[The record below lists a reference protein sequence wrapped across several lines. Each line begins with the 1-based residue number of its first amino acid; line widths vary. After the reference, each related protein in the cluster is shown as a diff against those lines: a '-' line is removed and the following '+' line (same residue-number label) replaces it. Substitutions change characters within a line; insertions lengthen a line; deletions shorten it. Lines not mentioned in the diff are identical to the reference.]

1 MVSARGH
8 IFSQDAEAESRTID
22 IAVQNRFDKQLQ
34 AMKLNERARIM
45 RALAIP
51 SKAGTLIHHLRSD
64 QKETMLAATEASV
77 FAQPAGT
84 QKICSLGRSYV
95 IDYTGYRTMRICC
108 MYMYVYTVLYSIVQ
122 YVSECLDQTR
132 FSYQGMA
139 IGHPASWDSS
149 TKRYIRYNT

>member
-1 MVSARGH
+1 
-8 IFSQDAEAESRTID
+8 
-22 IAVQNRFDKQLQ
+22 
-34 AMKLNERARIM
+34 MKLNEHARIM

-84 QKICSLGRSYV
+84 QKIGSLGRSYV

-108 MYMYVYTVLYSIVQ
+108 MYMYVYTVLYSMYLNVRIKHDSPITVWHLGTLLAGIVQ
-122 YVSECLDQTR
+122 PKD
-132 FSYQGMA
+132 
-139 IGHPASWDSS
+139 I
-149 TKRYIRYNT
+149 